1 MGQRYYIAMDD
12 DGKAFI
18 AHHGIK
24 GQKWGVRRFQDSNGE
39 LTAAGRARYNTD
51 SAYKTEKSLNRIER
65 QNMKLKTKAAIAD
78 AKANKAYS
86 KGNDKRSQKY
96 KSVADEARKAM
107 RSGDALSNRLIRD
120 AGKKVYDVRSTSKT
134 RYAHKGR
141 MILSTMLAGPTG
153 ALTVAAVDAY
163 RANAYGAEAGGIV
176 QSKKYNVYRT

>member
-1 MGQRYYIAMDD
+1 MDQRYYIAMDD
-12 DGKAFI
+12 AGKAFI

-51 SAYKTEKSLNRIER
+51 SAYKTAKSLNRIER

-78 AKANKAYS
+78 IKANKAYQ

-107 RSGDALSNRLIRD
+107 RSGDALSKRLISD
-120 AGKKVYDVRSTSKT
+120 ADKKGYDVRSVNKT
-134 RYAHKGR
+134 HYTHKGR

-153 ALTVAAVDAY
+153 ALTVAAIDSY
-163 RANAYGAEAGGIV
+163 RANAYGAEAGGFV
-176 QSKKYNVYRT
+176 QGNKYSVYRT